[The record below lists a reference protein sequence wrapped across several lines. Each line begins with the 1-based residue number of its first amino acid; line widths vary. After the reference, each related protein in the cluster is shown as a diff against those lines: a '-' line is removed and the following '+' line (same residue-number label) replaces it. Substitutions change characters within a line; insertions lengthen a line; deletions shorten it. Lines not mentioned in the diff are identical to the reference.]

1 MNLLRKSS
9 PPPAGGNEYEPQNGT
24 DGAAHVI
31 DYSEAN
37 PRYLATPSVSGTPTQ
52 RLLVDGVGTAS
63 LIPYYILA
71 TVNPGDDVTGATRL
85 QNGYPDVLAINPDSQ
100 IEITSDTAITDLYLI
115 AVGNTSAGPTTAA
128 PANYTGNAYI
138 IANTDATAANW
149 LAQMVH
155 MTFSS
160 SDSVKKVRITLGPVV
175 GTNYAYITVEGL
187 SYA

>member
-1 MNLLRKSS
+1 MSTYMNGMKFQDDNLVVMDS
-9 PPPAGGNEYEPQNGT
+9 NEAT
-24 DGAAHVI
+24 
-31 DYSEAN
+31 
-37 PRYLATPSVSGTPTQ
+37 PRYMVTPQISSTPTPK
-52 RLLVDGVGTAS
+52 LLIDGVGTAS
-63 LIPYYILA
+63 LIPYYLLA

-85 QNGYPDVLAINPDSQ
+85 QNGYPDVVQLNPDSQ

-115 AVGNTSAGPTTAA
+115 SVGNTSAGPTTAA

-138 IANTDATAANW
+138 IANTDTTAANW

-155 MTFSS
+155 MTF
-160 SDSVKKVRITLGPVV
+160 DSADAVKKVRITLGPVV